1 MTRERLTI
9 PEQNVRD
16 YAHDLAYKLARE
28 QLAGIADIEEQCR
41 KSGAQYLPSKKVVS
55 LDHLNR
61 SYLIT
66 YPSGEISLA
75 GSDESVPIKEKI
87 LILDYFTRAKGTAPT
102 GKTITYKELHDGINY
117 YPTFSKRTIEP
128 IVTYFGDNPE
138 QLLETAKA
146 LGGKKA
152 EYGDVS
158 VTFNTFPRV
167 PITFILW
174 RGDKEFP
181 PEGSIFFDSTIPD
194 YLSNDDIHSL
204 CEGIVWKMVRV
215 LKTGGD
221 NSGKG

>member
-1 MTRERLTI
+1 MTK

-16 YAHDLAYKLARE
+16 YAHELACKLARE
-28 QLAGIADIEEQCR
+28 QLAGITDIEEQCR
-41 KSGAQYLPSKKVVS
+41 NSGAQYLLSKKTIS
-55 LDHLNR
+55 LDHLNH

-66 YPSGEISLA
+66 YPDGEISLS
-75 GSDESVPIKEKI
+75 GSDEAVPIKEKI
-87 LILDYFTRAKGTAPT
+87 LILDYFVRAKGTVLT

-138 QLLETAKA
+138 YLLETAEKM
-146 LGGKKA
+146 GGQKA

-167 PITFILW
+167 PVTFVLW

-181 PEGSIFFDSTIPD
+181 PEGSILFDSTIPD

-204 CEGIVWKMVRV
+204 CEGIVWKMVRL

-221 NSGKG
+221 SPG

>member
-16 YAHDLAYKLARE
+16 YAHELAYKLARE
-28 QLAGIADIEEQCR
+28 QLAGITDIKEQCR
-41 KSGAQYLPSKKVVS
+41 KSGARYLPSNNTVS
-55 LDHLNR
+55 LDHLDR

-66 YPSGEISLA
+66 YPDGEISLS
-75 GSDESVPIKEKI
+75 GSDDSVPIKEKI
-87 LILDYFTRAKGTAPT
+87 LILDYFTRAKGTALT
-102 GKTITYKELHDGINY
+102 GKTVTYKELHDGINY

-138 QLLETAKA
+138 RLLETAEKMGGQKA
-146 LGGKKA
+146 G
-152 EYGDVS
+152 YGDVS

-167 PITFILW
+167 PVTFVLW

-181 PEGSIFFDSTIPD
+181 PEGSILFDSTVSD

-204 CEGIVWKMVRV
+204 CEGIVWKLVRL

-221 NSGKG
+221 NPG

>member
-1 MTRERLTI
+1 MTRERLTK

-16 YAHDLAYKLARE
+16 YAHELAYKLARE
-28 QLAGIADIEEQCR
+28 QLADITDIEEQCR
-41 KSGAQYLPSKKVVS
+41 KSGAQYLLSKKTVS

-66 YPSGEISLA
+66 YPDGEISLA

-87 LILDYFTRAKGTAPT
+87 LILDYFVRAKGSDLT

-138 QLLETAKA
+138 LLLETAEKM
-146 LGGKKA
+146 GGQKA
-152 EYGDVS
+152 EYGDAS

-167 PITFILW
+167 PVTFVLW

-181 PEGSIFFDSTIPD
+181 PEGSILFDSTIPD

-204 CEGIVWKMVRV
+204 CEGIIWKMVR
-215 LKTGGD
+215 LLETGGD
-221 NSGKG
+221 SPG